1 MCAQAGITNAAL
13 ASAAV
18 QMTNVLM
25 TMVAASLM
33 DRAGR
38 KQLLTL
44 SFSGMGLS
52 MLAMAAGLG
61 FKQLSGLSSSV
72 AIVGTVA
79 YVVSF
84 ALGAG
89 PVPGLLV
96 PEITPARLR
105 GALTIRHSQSQVQ
118 VFHHTCIWTD
128 LVYTECLISL
138 NGAVHVRYHCAVK
151 MQ

>member
-1 MCAQAGITNAAL
+1 
-13 ASAAV
+13 
-18 QMTNVLM
+18 
-25 TMVAASLM
+25 
-33 DRAGR
+33 
-38 KQLLTL
+38 
-44 SFSGMGLS
+44 

-61 FKQLSGLSSSV
+61 FPQLASFSSGV

-105 GALTIRHSQSQVQ
+105 GRANHLRPLKGKNAIPCHVGLALWDEQQEHLHSCTQ
-118 VFHHTCIWTD
+118 I
-128 LVYTECLISL
+128 
-138 NGAVHVRYHCAVK
+138 
-151 MQ
+151 

>member
-1 MCAQAGITNAAL
+1 MAVCAQAGITNAAL

-18 QMTNVLM
+18 QMTNVL
-25 TMVAASLM
+25 TTVVAASLM

-44 SFSGMGLS
+44 SFTGMGIS

-61 FKQLSGLSSSV
+61 FKQLAGLSSTV

-79 YVVSF
+79 YVISF

-105 GALTIRHSQSQVQ
+105 GACSLPSQRHAAPPDVQ
-118 VFHHTCIWTD
+118 
-128 LVYTECLISL
+128 
-138 NGAVHVRYHCAVK
+138 AHVSFSTAC
-151 MQ
+151 

>member
-1 MCAQAGITNAAL
+1 MSRDVFAQAGITNAAL

-18 QMTNVLM
+18 QMTNVL
-25 TMVAASLM
+25 TTVVAASLM

-44 SFSGMGLS
+44 SFTGMGIS

-61 FKQLSGLSSSV
+61 FKQMAGLSSTV

-79 YVVSF
+79 YVISF

-105 GALTIRHSQSQVQ
+105 GALLYPRDLPLLKICCCMLAIPYHYIFQSLRAIKVLLT
-118 VFHHTCIWTD
+118 F
-128 LVYTECLISL
+128 LP
-138 NGAVHVRYHCAVK
+138 
-151 MQ
+151 

>member
-1 MCAQAGITNAAL
+1 
-13 ASAAV
+13 
-18 QMTNVLM
+18 MTNVL
-25 TMVAASLM
+25 TTVVAASLM

-44 SFSGMGLS
+44 SFTGMGIS

-61 FKQLSGLSSSV
+61 FKQLAGLSSTV

-79 YVVSF
+79 YVISF

-105 GALTIRHSQSQVQ
+105 GACLLPRGLSVSSACLLYMQSMQCRCLTQCLKVAKLLLKCKRLHPFALHVDLYCQCLLGAS
-118 VFHHTCIWTD
+118 VF
-128 LVYTECLISL
+128 L
-138 NGAVHVRYHCAVK
+138 G
-151 MQ
+151 